1 MSARYL
7 TLALLSTV
15 SDTDTPFIRIG
26 NLSLV
31 SRAAL
36 PVETLVVVLAVV
48 DSVTVVVAAAA
59 ALEEDSST
67 FRTYVF
73 FLALDYDTTPL
84 AEAFLN

>member
-1 MSARYL
+1 MSA
-7 TLALLSTV
+7 
-15 SDTDTPFIRIG
+15 RIG

-67 FRTYVF
+67 FRT
-73 FLALDYDTTPL
+73 FLSTL
-84 AEAFLN
+84 AGKI